1 MADQEISLQ
10 ETLQSA
16 VEHHLEQM
24 NTAIPGF
31 VIRTIN
37 NLQGQ
42 QVDVQVAINF
52 KGYDGTSQERPPIL
66 NVPVV
71 FPASST
77 SAITFPLNPGDPVLL
92 VFSQRGLTAW
102 KSSNGYASTPTDYRM
117 HDIKDCFAIPGAFP
131 TSRAPNNPAKRRWAH
146 STNDLVVAHNLG
158 SGLECEIRL
167 TESGNVIIS
176 TDGDVLYNCNNYL
189 INAKSSVIIDS
200 PLTTINGSVM
210 QTGNYTQIGT
220 FTLGSVNMNI
230 HTHPGVQPGAGITGI
245 PQ

>member
-1 MADQEISLQ
+1 MADQDISLQ

-24 NTAIPGF
+24 NTCVPGF

-37 NLQGQ
+37 DLQGQ
-42 QVDVQVAINF
+42 QVDVQIAINF
-52 KGYDGTSQERPPIL
+52 KGYDGSSQERPPIL

-117 HDIKDCFAIPGAFP
+117 HDIKDCFAIPGPFP
-131 TSRAPNNPAKRRWAH
+131 VGRAPNNPAKRRWPH
-146 STNDLVVAHNLG
+146 STHDLVVAHNLG
-158 SGLECEIRL
+158 SGTEVELRL
-167 TESGNVIIS
+167 SESGKLIIN
-176 TDGDVLYNCNNYL
+176 TDVAVEVNAPETTWTGD
-189 INAKSSVIIDS
+189 I
-200 PLTTINGSVM
+200 THT
-210 QTGNYTQIGT
+210 GT
-220 FTLGSVNMNI
+220 FINTGMVVSNGVILDAHVHS
-230 HTHPGVQPGAGITGI
+230 GVQSGPSVSG
-245 PQ
+245 PPVK